1 MMDMRGVNAAFV
13 IGKTSTEGKIK
24 VSSRSDGTINVALIM
39 EKLGGGGHFSM
50 AAFETNEF
58 KTIAEMKVKIKEIL
72 KEYLARAR
80 EMKIS
85 GKGEA

>member
-13 IGKTSTEGKIK
+13 IGKTSSEGKIK

-50 AAFETNEF
+50 AAYESTEY
-58 KTIAEMKVKIKEIL
+58 KTITDMKAKIKEIL
-72 KEYLARAR
+72 KEYITRAR
-80 EMKIS
+80 DMKNS
-85 GKGEA
+85 GKGE